1 MANEQTLNLSYL
13 VSVVRQYFWYLLL
26 VIGLAGLLAI
36 VFTMPSFYPPEYRS
50 STVIFPTNPERFDG
64 VGLFDE
70 EPTLYLYGDGKSVEK
85 LINIA
90 TSEGV
95 MLRVLDSLN
104 LWAAYGIDPQDTASA
119 PKYKANRIYSDIM
132 RAVKVGGNGVEI
144 SALDVNPRRAAAIVN
159 LVVHLTDKIN
169 REMLNSNKSRIL
181 SIYKGSLQKLKDQM
195 NFYADSASKV
205 RLQYFVFENQGQTE
219 MVVGEVLRAQSD
231 FAASSAKYRVMKGR
245 FGSAS
250 GQARDAKMEV
260 EMAESRVYALTKQE
274 SGTSINLENFAY
286 GIDRITALGDI
297 SYRLASKV
305 KEVQTKIEYLNMMET
320 GDFSTILIVE
330 EATAADR
337 KSRPI
342 RWIILAASIMIS
354 ALVSLIAVV
363 LIDFLT
369 KKEETPSEDTP
380 KDK

>member
-1 MANEQTLNLSYL
+1 MANEQTLNLYYL
-13 VSVVRQYFWYLLL
+13 VSVVRRYFWYLLL
-26 VIGLAGLLAI
+26 VVGLAGVLAI
-36 VFTMPSFYPPEYRS
+36 VFTLPSFYPPEYRS

-70 EPTLYLYGDGKSVEK
+70 EPTIYLYGDGKSVEK

-90 TSEGV
+90 TSEEV
-95 MLRVLDSLN
+95 MLRVLDSLD
-104 LWAAYGIDPQDTASA
+104 LWSAYGIDPRDTASA

-181 SIYKGSLQKLKDQM
+181 RIYEGSLEKLKDQM
-195 NFYADSASKV
+195 GFYADSASKV
-205 RLQYFVFENQGQTE
+205 RMQYFVFENQGQTE
-219 MVVGEVLRAQSD
+219 MVVGEVLKAQSD
-231 FAASSAKYRVMKGR
+231 FAAASAKLKAIKKR
-245 FGSAS
+245 FGAAS
-250 GQARDAKMEV
+250 EKAKDAEMEV
-260 EMAESRVYALTKQE
+260 DMAQNRVYALTKQS
-274 SGTSINLENFAY
+274 SGTPINLETFAY
-286 GIDRITALGDI
+286 GIDRITALADI

-305 KEVQTKIEYLNMMET
+305 KEVQSKIEYLNMM
-320 GDFSTILIVE
+320 DDSAFSTILIVE
-330 EATAADR
+330 EAKPADR

-342 RWIILAASIMIS
+342 RWIILAASLMIS
-354 ALVSLIAVV
+354 GLVSLIAVV

-369 KKEETPSEDTP
+369 KREETPAKS
-380 KDK
+380 